1 MKKVSNIFIL
11 LVILTTTLFSET
23 VTPKLDIGGT
33 VRAKVEYLLESDST
47 SFVVRNARFK
57 MEGIV
62 NENFGYKV
70 EVDLSDNG
78 QIKMLD
84 AYVKWSA
91 MENLSFFMGQ
101 MKVPFSIDH
110 YRSPHELAFSNR
122 SFLSK
127 YVSNEMRDI
136 GFAVDYKFDI
146 GIPMQIQSGIFN
158 GEGTNKYIRSD
169 HKYYLGRL
177 RFQPLDV
184 LEVTGAYAFGQL
196 NKNDNKMFN
205 TGLHYKKN
213 NLNIEAEYVKRFT
226 DSTISYDIDSYFIFA
241 QYHIPVENLPIK
253 YITPGIRYEDY
264 IVTKPTPYSDF
275 NISRWTAGLTFSFG
289 KLNSSSIRI
298 NYEDYNYNRI
308 VDKKE
313 DKFTIEFMSK
323 F

>member
-1 MKKVSNIFIL
+1 MKKVLNIIIL
-11 LVILTTTLFSET
+11 LVILTTTLISET
-23 VTPKLDIGGT
+23 VTPKLDVGGT
-33 VRAKVEYLLESDST
+33 VRAKIEYLPESDTS

-62 NENFGYKV
+62 NDDFGYKV

-78 QIKMLD
+78 VIKMLD
-84 AYVKWSA
+84 AFVKWKA

-136 GFAVDYKFDI
+136 GFALDYKYNI
-146 GIPMQIQSGIFN
+146 GIPLTVQAGIFN

-169 HKYYLGRL
+169 HKYLLGRI
-177 RFQPLDV
+177 RVKPLEV

-196 NKNDNKMFN
+196 NKNDNSMYN
-205 TGLHYKKN
+205 VGLHYKYG
-213 NLNIEAEYVKRFT
+213 NLNIETEYVGKTT
-226 DSTISYDIDSYFIFA
+226 DSLITYDIHSYFVFA
-241 QYHIPVENLPIK
+241 QYHIPVENMPFT
-253 YITPGIRYEDY
+253 YITPGLRYDDY
-264 IVTKPTPYSDF
+264 IVDKPIVNGEF
-275 NISRWTAGLTFSFG
+275 NISRWTAGVTFTFG
-289 KLNSSSIRI
+289 KINSSNIRL
-298 NYEDYNYNRI
+298 NYEDYNYNNITNKR
-308 VDKKE
+308 E